1 MDMIE
6 RLNQMHMGKEVL
18 PLLTVDSQAVVEV
31 VEIVDIPVDMVLMVW

>member
-6 RLNQMHMGKEVL
+6 RLNQMHMGKEVK
-18 PLLTVDSQAVVEV
+18 PLLMVDSQAVVEV